1 MCGIL
6 LLALATILSGAAYGQ
21 FTSFAFTGTGTGS
34 IPDGTATTPPAFGAP
49 RTVSFTVSGLP
60 FNVRNV
66 AVSMDLSHSWIGD
79 LEAVL
84 AAPGGSPAVYIFSR
98 VGSLSATGFGDD
110 SDLAGVY
117 TFADAQSYGDL
128 WAAAASVGGTSVV
141 PSGNYRASSP
151 GGSPGG
157 GVIGNFSILFA
168 GLTPAQANGTWT
180 LTFRD
185 ASLGN
190 TGSVAS
196 ATLGIG
202 VGPTVTGLTPMT
214 GSTSGGTAVVISG
227 SNFDP
232 AGTTVTF
239 GGVAAAGLVTPTQ
252 IQVSSPP
259 HGAGT
264 VDVTV
269 TTAYGSFTLLGGFT
283 YTSNSGGGDD
293 GDDGGCS
300 TGEQVSPWWL
310 LMLALGALALRPR
323 GRCST

>member
-1 MCGIL
+1 MREFL

-21 FTSFAFTGTGTGS
+21 FTSIAFTGTGTGS

-49 RTVSFTVSGLP
+49 RTVSFTVSGLL

-84 AAPGGSPAVYIFSR
+84 EAPGGSPAVYIFSR

-110 SDLAGVY
+110 SDLDGVY

-128 WAAAASVGGTSVV
+128 LAAAAAVGGTSVV

-151 GGSPGG
+151 DGSPGG

-168 GLTPAQANGTWT
+168 ALTPAQAHGTWAW
-180 LTFRD
+180 TFRD

-202 VGPTVTGLTPMT
+202 VGPTVTGLAPMT
-214 GSTSGGTAVVISG
+214 GSTSGGTAVVIS
-227 SNFDP
+227 DP
-232 AGTTVTF
+232 TS
-239 GGVAAAGLVTPTQ
+239 TPQ
-252 IQVSSPP
+252 
-259 HGAGT
+259 
-264 VDVTV
+264 
-269 TTAYGSFTLLGGFT
+269 
-283 YTSNSGGGDD
+283 
-293 GDDGGCS
+293 
-300 TGEQVSPWWL
+300 E
-310 LMLALGALALRPR
+310 PR
-323 GRCST
+323 